1 MKNLLLYLRGIAM
14 GIADLI
20 PGVSGGTI
28 AFITGIYERL
38 IAALHNID
46 HSALKLLLRFR
57 FKELFKK
64 IDAGFLTLV
73 IGGAATS
80 ILVFSKLIQFL
91 LENYEVMLWAF
102 FFGLII
108 ASIYI
113 VLKKVK
119 EKKRIHIL
127 YFIFGAII
135 AYLIT
140 SSSVLETP
148 DNALFIFLSGF
159 IAIIAMILP
168 GISGSYI
175 LLILGKYK
183 FVISLVSTISTY
195 LKDSL
200 SAVTKGDFA
209 FVTGAFPVS
218 EVLLA
223 ILFAVGCVIGL
234 ITFSKLL
241 TWLFKHYHDNVIT
254 ILAGFMLG
262 SLNVIW
268 PWKKIIGQA
277 ENAKGEIVKVQE
289 NILPYFNSSEAWYII
304 VFIVI
309 GFVIV
314 YAIDR
319 LSVVKKVEEKV

>member
-1 MKNLLLYLRGIAM
+1 M

-38 IAALHNID
+38 VAALHNID

-57 FKELFKK
+57 IKEFLKK
-64 IDAGFLTLV
+64 IDAGFLALV
-73 IGGAATS
+73 IGGAITS
-80 ILVFSKLIQFL
+80 ILLFSKLIEYL
-91 LENYEVMLWAF
+91 LKNYEVLLWSF
-102 FFGLII
+102 FFGLIL

-113 VLKKVK
+113 VLKKVR
-119 EKKRIHIL
+119 EKRRIHII
-127 YFIFGAII
+127 YFFLGAVV
-135 AYLIT
+135 AFLIT

-148 DNALFIFLSGF
+148 DNALFLFLSGF

-195 LKDSL
+195 LKDSI
-200 SAVTKGDFA
+200 SSVSRGDFG
-209 FVTGAFPVS
+209 FITSAFPVS

-223 ILFAVGCVIGL
+223 VVFTIGCIAGL
-234 ITFSKLL
+234 ITFSKIL

-268 PWKKIIGQA
+268 PWKKIIGEM

-289 NILPYFNSSEAWYII
+289 NILPYFSSSEAWYIL
-304 VFIVI
+304 VFIIV
-309 GFVIV
+309 GFLIV
-314 YAIDR
+314 YTIDKF
-319 LSVVKKVEEKV
+319 SSTKKVEVKSE